1 MAGIAAAVPRDV
13 HQARVAARRLRSL
26 LKTFAP
32 LLVDGDPRR
41 YRQELRR
48 MAGLLAE
55 LRQIDVMAQLEP
67 LRTPALAAA
76 LVRRRAVAVRR
87 LRASLRTRSPR
98 RGDGMRPIEVAPAA
112 TEADLLRRVRR
123 CWRRAA
129 ALLDTAPESPE
140 VRHDLRIALKHC
152 RYSLEI
158 VDHIEPAKAARLMR
172 RLRTAQQLLG
182 DQRDL
187 VLTVEWLGGA
197 AAPRAVPRAERQ
209 RAVDRLARIDRRME
223 RRVREALDRLELA
236 GARWERALKRLIPR
250 AR

>member
-1 MAGIAAAVPRDV
+1 
-13 HQARVAARRLRSL
+13 
-26 LKTFAP
+26 
-32 LLVDGDPRR
+32 
-41 YRQELRR
+41 
-48 MAGLLAE
+48 
-55 LRQIDVMAQLEP
+55 
-67 LRTPALAAA
+67 
-76 LVRRRAVAVRR
+76 
-87 LRASLRTRSPR
+87 
-98 RGDGMRPIEVAPAA
+98 
-112 TEADLLRRVRR
+112 
-123 CWRRAA
+123 
-129 ALLDTAPESPE
+129 
-140 VRHDLRIALKHC
+140 
-152 RYSLEI
+152 
-158 VDHIEPAKAARLMR
+158 MR